1 MQQHPSPGLDERYL
15 QHHHRHHDPGSAAE
29 ELVGPAHGDQ
39 EEVDDHVHVFPGC
52 FVSDATT
59 NFIADKTN
67 LRSVTIIS
75 IVRLQSLIL
84 FANSANISWDYT
96 AAAYWSTLEI
106 HVGIICACLPSCR
119 HLLISLGASILRS
132 TKFGNSAYANSK
144 GYGSRS
150 NPLQSGNGL
159 SVGKGGEHIHAQE
172 APKRGDE
179 GDFVPLVESPHHQ
192 AFEKGSTYNSNY
204 SVSVSK
210 ASNADSV

>member
-1 MQQHPSPGLDERYL
+1 M
-15 QHHHRHHDPGSAAE
+15 
-29 ELVGPAHGDQ
+29 
-39 EEVDDHVHVFPGC
+39 F
-52 FVSDATT
+52 
-59 NFIADKTN
+59 
-67 LRSVTIIS
+67 SVTIIS
-75 IVRLQSLIL
+75 VVRLQSLIL

-119 HLLISLGASILRS
+119 HLLISLGASILKS
-132 TKFGNSAYANSK
+132 TRFGNSAYANSN
-144 GYGSRS
+144 GYGSKS
-150 NPLQSGNGL
+150 NTLQSGNGAV
-159 SVGKGGEHIHAQE
+159 SGGKGGERIHAQE
-172 APKRGDE
+172 TPKHGDE

>member
-1 MQQHPSPGLDERYL
+1 M
-15 QHHHRHHDPGSAAE
+15 GSSNGNKE
-29 ELVGPAHGDQ
+29 EAH
-39 EEVDDHVHVFPGC
+39 DHVHVLVGC
-52 FVSDATT
+52 VVSGSTPWSLSPNEGA
-59 NFIADKTN
+59 NKV
-67 LRSVTIIS
+67 SVTVIS

-132 TKFGNSAYANSK
+132 TKFGSSAYAKSK

-150 NPLQSGNGL
+150 NPVQSGNGAV
-159 SVGKGGEHIHAQE
+159 SVGRSGEHIHAQPT
-172 APKRGDE
+172 PKRGDE

-192 AFEKGSTYNSNY
+192 AFEKGSGINSNY

-210 ASNADSV
+210 SNADSV